1 MVFSFFCIKYHF
13 HQSTGRSIWDFVG
26 AGVAGFCVAVAL
38 PEDSVGFAVFPC
50 ELPDVVGVFVE
61 FEEGFCV
68 LSLMSKVTSELGS
81 IEGKLVG
88 FEVPSSPVAPVASES
103 LFVPSATLADVA
115 GAAGL
120 FLLSSFFSQEAI
132 TIHKATAKHIIINK
146 NAFFF
151 ISESKILSKIFFI
164 TICTYFHFTTLYYYV
179 SRKFL
184 LHKTTYFLLSL
195 KVLSS

>member
-1 MVFSFFCIKYHF
+1 MFACVFPAV
-13 HQSTGRSIWDFVG
+13 VG
-26 AGVAGFCVAVAL
+26 A
-38 PEDSVGFAVFPC
+38 
-50 ELPDVVGVFVE
+50 VVGVFVE
-61 FEEGFCV
+61 FAEGFCV

-88 FEVPSSPVAPVASES
+88 FELPVDA
-103 LFVPSATLADVA
+103 LFVLSTELVDVA
-115 GAAGL
+115 GAAVL

-132 TIHKATAKHIIINK
+132 TRHKATAKHIIINK